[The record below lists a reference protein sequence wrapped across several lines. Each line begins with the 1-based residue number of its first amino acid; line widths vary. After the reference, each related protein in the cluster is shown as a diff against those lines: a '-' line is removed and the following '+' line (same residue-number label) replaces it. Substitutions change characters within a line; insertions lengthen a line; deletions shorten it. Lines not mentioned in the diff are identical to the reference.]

1 MASGIL
7 MTVKDKVTQVGI
19 CHQFSTA
26 GPLKKDS
33 KLFKRQL
40 LESGQSPVSSS
51 AGLVSC
57 LWIYVMKLLN
67 SSNSFWINL
76 ISFRT
81 FRSPLFLKPKTGQSI
96 F

>member
-1 MASGIL
+1 

-40 LESGQSPVSSS
+40 RESGQSPVPSS

-57 LWIYVMKLLN
+57 LWIYTDKNFVDKHSSWISLSGRTELLTL
-67 SSNSFWINL
+67 SKSFH
-76 ISFRT
+76 
-81 FRSPLFLKPKTGQSI
+81 LK
-96 F
+96 

>member
-40 LESGQSPVSSS
+40 RESGQSPVPSK
-51 AGLVSC
+51 
-57 LWIYVMKLLN
+57 IR
-67 SSNSFWINL
+67 I
-76 ISFRT
+76 
-81 FRSPLFLKPKTGQSI
+81 
-96 F
+96 

>member
-40 LESGQSPVSSS
+40 RESSQSPVPSSHTHYILS
-51 AGLVSC
+51 
-57 LWIYVMKLLN
+57 ITYVVVHLLA
-67 SSNSFWINL
+67 
-76 ISFRT
+76 
-81 FRSPLFLKPKTGQSI
+81 
-96 F
+96 